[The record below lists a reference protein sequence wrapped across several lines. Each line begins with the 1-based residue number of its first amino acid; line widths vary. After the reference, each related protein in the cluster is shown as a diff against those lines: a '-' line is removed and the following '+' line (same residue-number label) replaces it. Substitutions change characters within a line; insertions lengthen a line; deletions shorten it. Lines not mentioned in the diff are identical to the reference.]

1 MKKPAIPCEINKNFT
16 IPRHIRE
23 KLDMESYYLRISISE
38 LCDPAAHV
46 NVIPIQ
52 ILDQLDFEHAYL
64 DIIQN
69 LHLLSNWEDPE
80 YGLKEEVKE
89 YLRSV
94 YRYRA
99 RQVFK
104 KKFIRHAQSEI
115 NKNADY
121 LQQLKIKAAKKK
133 EHQKKPNFLQWI
145 LPAIPLNNTE
155 VKCFQKNLIQLAQVT
170 PGKSMKSMNQPKP
183 IRVTLHSL

>member
-1 MKKPAIPCEINKNFT
+1 MKKPTIPCEINKNFT

-133 EHQKKPNFLQWI
+133 NIGRSKRKWLLLSATSIGIFRNS
-145 LPAIPLNNTE
+145 
-155 VKCFQKNLIQLAQVT
+155 NLFCL
-170 PGKSMKSMNQPKP
+170 
-183 IRVTLHSL
+183 